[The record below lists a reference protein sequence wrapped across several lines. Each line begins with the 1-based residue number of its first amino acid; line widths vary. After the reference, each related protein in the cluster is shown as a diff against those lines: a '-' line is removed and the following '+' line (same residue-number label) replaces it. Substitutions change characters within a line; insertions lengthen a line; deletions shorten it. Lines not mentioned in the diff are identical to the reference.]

1 MKPEDIKGLND
12 HDYDIYNEWKIAN
25 KQATIKSIMQEIAN
39 KQATIKSIMQENK
52 LLDARIMTEYK
63 KMIINFTTLHA
74 ARSQA
79 PIYFTIKND
88 LKNILLTGKPPE
100 ILPQLEPL
108 QSILMP

>member
-12 HDYDIYNEWKIAN
+12 HDYDIYNEWK
-25 KQATIKSIMQEIAN
+25 IAN